1 MHPQN
6 LRLLKNKKVMSSEFG
21 VRNEIKTPNSE
32 LNTPNFRFIA
42 DAMLGRLARWLRL
55 LGFDTLYYKD
65 ISDAE
70 VLKIA
75 KQQDRFILTRD
86 THFLLFKNLSD
97 FLLISSNNTLE
108 QLIETITALNI
119 KEFSISRCV
128 KCNGVLVGSVERE
141 EVKGLVP
148 EHIYMH
154 FDKFL
159 KCGVCGNIY
168 WEGSHMRRSRETIH
182 RMSGLTFKR

>member
-1 MHPQN
+1 MRLQN
-6 LRLLKNKKVMSSEFG
+6 LLLQKNKKVMSSELG
-21 VRNEIKTPNSE
+21 VRNEIETPNSE
-32 LNTPNFRFIA
+32 LSTPNFRFIA
-42 DAMLGRLARWLRL
+42 DAMLGRLARWLRM

-65 ISDAE
+65 ISDAGL
-70 VLKIA
+70 LKIA
-75 KQQDRFILTRD
+75 RQQDRFILTRD
-86 THFLLFKNLSD
+86 THFLQFKNLSD

-148 EHIYMH
+148 EHVYIH

-159 KCGVCGNIY
+159 KCGDCGSIY
-168 WEGSHMRRSRETIH
+168 WEGSHMRRFRETIH
-182 RMSGLTFKR
+182 RISLKMKN